1 MHSTVSRVTS
11 LASSVAGSALGA
23 AVLLAALLLTS
34 GCGRPA
40 EPVGKGPE
48 YATTPANRESATR
61 RFAIHP
67 LHNPVKLR
75 EAYGPLISYLNDR
88 IPGANFEVEASRD
101 YQDYER
107 KFRARGPEVLLP
119 NPWHTLQ
126 AQKVGYTVI
135 AMAGEPQD
143 FKGLFIV
150 RRDSGI
156 RTVADLNNRIIAYP
170 SRTALAACIMP
181 QWYLHENGLDV
192 NKDVINRYVG
202 SQESSIMNAFLGQA
216 VAGCTWP
223 PPWRSFQHEH
233 PQEAAQLMV
242 LWETPSLVNNSV
254 MVRSDLPPELR
265 RRLQELLV
273 DLHNHPEG
281 RAILAG
287 METARFLLA
296 TDADYQVVQPYITR
310 FEAEVRPVEQ

>member
-1 MHSTVSRVTS
+1 MVG
-11 LASSVAGSALGA
+11 AGI
-23 AVLLAALLLTS
+23 LLAALFLTV
-34 GCGRPA
+34 GCGRPS
-40 EPVGKGPE
+40 EQSGKGPE
-48 YATTPANRESATR
+48 YAATPAGRVAPTR

-67 LHNPVKLR
+67 LHNPAKLH
-75 EAYGPLISYLNDR
+75 EAYGPLIDYLNER

-107 KFRARGPEVLLP
+107 KFRAREPEVLLP
-119 NPWHTLQ
+119 NPWHSLQ
-126 AQKVGYTVI
+126 AVKVGYTVI

-156 RTVADLNNRIIAYP
+156 RSVADLKNRNIAYP

-181 QWYLHENGLDV
+181 QWYLHERGLDV
-192 NKDVINRYVG
+192 NKDIINRYVG
-202 SQESSIMNAFLGQA
+202 SQESAIMNAFLGQA
-216 VAGCTWP
+216 AAGCTWP
-223 PPWRSFQHEH
+223 PPWRAFQHEH

-242 LWETPSLVNNSV
+242 LWETPSRVNNSV
-254 MVRSDLPPELR
+254 MVRDDLPPELR
-265 RRLQELLV
+265 QRLQELLV

-281 RAILAG
+281 RKILAG
-287 METARFLLA
+287 METARFLSA

-310 FEAEVRPVEQ
+310 FEAEVRPVER